1 VSNQNVEEI
10 EEVEILTILL
20 RLFLEETE
28 TDEKFTQNITLA
40 VITN

>member
-20 RLFLEETE
+20 GLFLEETE
-28 TDEKFTQNITLA
+28 TDEK
-40 VITN
+40 